1 MLTNTEF
8 QMFLNRMQQMVSPL
22 EERIEELT
30 KQVEELSNVKQK
42 SGPKTSTGR
51 GKRVQQTK
59 ADA

>member
-1 MLTNTEF
+1 
-8 QMFLNRMQQMVSPL
+8 MQQMVSPL

-30 KQVEELSNVKQK
+30 KQVEELQNAKVQR
-42 SGPKTSTGR
+42 PKTSTGR

>member
-30 KQVEELSNVKQK
+30 KQVEELQNAKVQ
-42 SGPKTSTGR
+42 GPKTSTSR

-59 ADA
+59 KDA